1 MEFIGMIYKF
11 LFRLM
16 FESAWRAVEK
26 FQFVNWE
33 NTPGIINE
41 NGNHFEK
48 KRWKIFFFYF
58 FDSCFLFAKLCCLL
72 LRSRK
77 TQDSYPKITQPLTWE
92 NSILCTQGS
101 RSLTIPV
108 KAYKINCL
116 DILRRGRSRGGPT
129 YDDFQKMD
137 SREKLANFGY
147 YRIRSREDNDALYD
161 FFAKKTSHYTT
172 MPTRLSPC

>member
-16 FESAWRAVEK
+16 LESAWRAVEK

-58 FDSCFLFAKLCCLL
+58 LTVVSSLQSFVVYFFDLEKRKILIQK
-72 LRSRK
+72 SRN
-77 TQDSYPKITQPLTWE
+77 L
-92 NSILCTQGS
+92 
-101 RSLTIPV
+101 
-108 KAYKINCL
+108 
-116 DILRRGRSRGGPT
+116 
-129 YDDFQKMD
+129 
-137 SREKLANFGY
+137 
-147 YRIRSREDNDALYD
+147 
-161 FFAKKTSHYTT
+161 
-172 MPTRLSPC
+172 